1 MKWLE
6 KAATLE
12 LKSNRQ
18 NKSIGRNKCDHV
30 AGFWAPEGCSLGIE
44 THTPPLS
51 HNIKITA
58 SFSRNKHKLG

>member
-12 LKSNRQ
+12 LKSKRQ

-44 THTPPLS
+44 THRHYHTILKS
-51 HNIKITA
+51 LRHLAEINT
-58 SFSRNKHKLG
+58 N